1 MTAQRRYDLLIN
13 ESEAVGFDYCK
24 LRVSELA
31 EFSFSLLIRRLIF
44 GL

>member
-1 MTAQRRYDLLIN
+1 MTAQRTYDLLIN

-24 LRVSELA
+24 LRVSEFA
-31 EFSFSLLIRRLIF
+31 EFSFLLLIWRLIF

>member
-24 LRVSELA
+24 LRVVVVAVSAAKLYGKVSPA
-31 EFSFSLLIRRLIF
+31 KS
-44 GL
+44 